1 MTLEADS
8 DITESPALSLIAI
21 KPRRAVVGGGAETP
35 KKARKQADPT
45 AVPGDGA
52 IGKRGRKAALVFD
65 DALPAMPAKGS
76 EAKDVAEKPAASAQP
91 APAQSLPETAEGKP
105 EWPAPDEED
114 TPVMVGSPPDPTA
127 AAPEWPALEVTAPII
142 DIAEQSTPGNFYTE
156 NQLEMGFGS
165 RVDEEMLAEP
175 EPVNET
181 AAEFEMPV
189 PSSETGLGPEPRWL
203 SETVDSSAIATS
215 AEPDSLPDVPEA
227 REPNHADPA
236 ANEAF
241 ENSQGKPD
249 ADAQSAQRSSASRFE
264 AIARAARMNALSAAK
279 PGIARTIAADAAK
292 SAEVRKRTTEIFG
305 YWMRAKNGRRYPS
318 RFDFEI
324 AKVAEFWPNSMLLTC
339 GGVSPV
345 GGNHISFSKVMRL
358 DDGRNQSSKEFNFTS
373 MIIDWILMIGG
384 EAARVGQPV
393 QDTEVFPTSDGTHSY
408 KIVALPL
415 SDHQSQIDHV
425 LCHLTRS

>member
-1 MTLEADS
+1 MIVDETNPMTLEADS
-8 DITESPALSLIAI
+8 DITESPPLSLIAI
-21 KPRRAVVGGGAETP
+21 KPRRTVVGGGAETP

-65 DALPAMPAKGS
+65 DALPATPAKGS
-76 EAKDVAEKPAASAQP
+76 EAMYVAEKPAASAQP
-91 APAQSLPETAEGKP
+91 APAQSLPETPEGK
-105 EWPAPDEED
+105 
-114 TPVMVGSPPDPTA
+114 
-127 AAPEWPALEVTAPII
+127 PEWPALEVTAPIF
-142 DIAEQSTPGNFYTE
+142 DITEQSMPGNFHTE
-156 NQLEMGFGS
+156 NQPEIGFGS

-181 AAEFEMPV
+181 AAEFKMPV
-189 PSSETGLGPEPRWL
+189 PSTETGHGPEPRRL
-203 SETVDSSAIATS
+203 SETADNAAIATS
-215 AEPDSLPDVPEA
+215 AAPDSLPDVPEA
-227 REPNHADPA
+227 REPTPADPA
-236 ANEAF
+236 ANEAL
-241 ENSQGKPD
+241 ENAQGKPD

-264 AIARAARMNALSAAK
+264 AIARAARLNALSTAK
-279 PGIARTIAADAAK
+279 PGIAKTIAADAAR

-339 GGVSPV
+339 GGVSSV

-358 DDGRNQSSKEFNFTS
+358 DDGSNQSSKEFNFTS